1 MNLLEEMV
9 VRLSQLIIDFPEIA
23 ELDMNPVIV
32 KDGQPLAVDARIV
45 VTASEVASPLH
56 LVISPYPSKYES
68 LEVTSHGQEVFV
80 RPVKPEDA
88 PIFQAFFSVL
98 SPTAIYFRFFSPVK
112 SLSPSMLARFTQ
124 IDYDREIALVA
135 FDGDREKM
143 MGVARVV
150 AEPDGKR
157 GEFALIV
164 GDPWQGKGIGSALL
178 KRCLHVA
185 RAQGMETVEGT
196 VLAENRQMLNLG
208 RKLGFRVL
216 PGAGAGEYK
225 LSIDFTDH

>member
-1 MNLLEEMV
+1 V
-9 VRLSQLIIDFPEIA
+9 VE
-23 ELDMNPVIV
+23 
-32 KDGQPLAVDARIV
+32 
-45 VTASEVASPLH
+45 ASEVASPLH

-68 LEVTSHGQEVFV
+68 LEVTSHGEEVFV

-88 PIFQAFFSVL
+88 PLFQTFFNVL
-98 SPTAIYFRFFSPVK
+98 SPAAIYFRFFSPVK
-112 SLSPSMLARFTQ
+112 SLSPTMLARFTQ

-135 FDGDREKM
+135 FDGDRETM
-143 MGVARVV
+143 MGVVRVV

-164 GDPWQGKGIGSALL
+164 GDPWQGRGIGSVLL
-178 KRCLHVA
+178 KRCLQVA
-185 RAQGMETVEGT
+185 KAQGMETVEGV
-196 VLAENRQMLNLG
+196 VLAENRLMLNLG

-225 LSIDFTDH
+225 LSIELV